1 MRFVVRYQIAAKIT
15 MRDEDVAPYLDQPFS
30 PGLLGYKLIA
40 GLSIAY
46 VLPEIC
52 DEGIR
57 AGIIEPPR
65 QPLEEITYRMMRA
78 HIGLDCHQCLSAS
91 FLQSSVSYL
100 KDQLERINDGSKIVG
115 VTVYATEW
123 YEGDIRLEC
132 PQLTLMEEICVDL
145 EHRTILSYRSFLPPD
160 WFFPFPLFVHVK
172 TYEHFLDC
180 LARKQ
185 YMEYRNTGSL
195 FECFR
200 RSEFYDVDRFLQR
213 IYKLAFALDPEQM
226 TDEKG
231 EWHHD

>member
-57 AGIIEPPR
+57 AGVIEPPR

-100 KDQLERINDGSKIVG
+100 KDQLDRINGGPKMVG

-123 YEGDIRLEC
+123 YEGEARLED
-132 PQLTLMEEICVDL
+132 PQLTLLEEICVEL
-145 EHRTILSYRSFLPPD
+145 ERRAILSYRSFLPQD
-160 WFFPFPLFVHVK
+160 WFFPFPLFAHVK
-172 TYEHFLDC
+172 TYEHFLDR
-180 LARKQ
+180 LSERQ
-185 YMEYRNTGSL
+185 SMEYRNTGSL
-195 FECFR
+195 FACFR

-213 IYKLAFALDPEQM
+213 LYKLDFTFDPERPPNERE
-226 TDEKG
+226 D
-231 EWHHD
+231 